1 MPAEVLF
8 DAIGDGR
15 SGAYQQVTK
24 NSRAWTTGTR
34 HELQR
39 LLRDARFYDRSI
51 DGKFGTGTTR
61 AIKAFYASAK
71 KGDALAQAANKGAGH
86 PKALPDQEED
96 GTEPLS
102 LSQSGA
108 DDLHDL
114 GDLRDLSPAPL

>member
-39 LLRDARFYDRSI
+39 LLRDARFYDRGI
-51 DGKFGTGTTR
+51 DICHETVRYWWNRFGPMFAA
-61 AIKAFYASAK
+61 AIRKR
-71 KGDALAQAANKGAGH
+71 G
-86 PKALPDQEED
+86 
-96 GTEPLS
+96 
-102 LSQSGA
+102 
-108 DDLHDL
+108 LHH
-114 GDLRDLSPAPL
+114 RSF

>member
-24 NSRAWTTGTR
+24 SRAWTTGAR

-39 LLRDARFYDRSI
+39 LLRDARFYDGSI
-51 DGKFGTGTTR
+51 DGKFGTGTTW
-61 AIKAFYASAK
+61 AIKALYASAK

-86 PKALPDQEED
+86 PKALPVQEED

-102 LSQSGA
+102 LSQSET